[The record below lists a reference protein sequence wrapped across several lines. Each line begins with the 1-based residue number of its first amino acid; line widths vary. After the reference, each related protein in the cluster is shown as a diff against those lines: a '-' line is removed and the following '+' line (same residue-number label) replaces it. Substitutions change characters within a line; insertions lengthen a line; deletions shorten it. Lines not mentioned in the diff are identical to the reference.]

1 MTARLDMERAKRYTI
16 TLDDDPMMAPIIA
29 RTTGIPSLPFMS
41 SDVLLRRAASY
52 EPVAVFIDVHLG
64 LNDSGIDV
72 IPHLREIWKYTA
84 FIIITSDDNA
94 DIVGD
99 ALAAGA
105 NDFIRKPIQ
114 APELVGRLQARI
126 AEMNNLRYR
135 DEVVIGD
142 LIFSKSDGVIRA
154 GEKTVYLPKLEAK
167 LFAVLL
173 ENRDMMVTKENLK
186 RRLWGELNV
195 ASNTLDKRISKLRS
209 FLGELDVSIR
219 LEVDYGKG
227 VCLKLDKP
235 NSVKTAG

>member
-1 MTARLDMERAKRYTI
+1 MERAKRYTI

-29 RTTGIPSLPFMS
+29 RTTGIPSLAYTS
-41 SDVLLRRAASY
+41 SEALLRRASSY
-52 EPVAVFIDVHLG
+52 EPIAVFIDVHLG
-64 LNDSGIDV
+64 LNDSGIDI
-72 IPHLREIWKYTA
+72 IPHLREIWKYSA

-114 APELVGRLQARI
+114 GPELVGRLQARL

-142 LIFSKSDGVIRA
+142 LVFFKNDGVVRV

-167 LFAVLL
+167 LFTVLL
-173 ENRDMMVTKENLK
+173 ENREMMVTKENLK
-186 RRLWGELNV
+186 RRLWGELNI
-195 ASNTLDKRISKLRS
+195 AGNTLDKRISKLRG
-209 FLGELDVSIR
+209 FLAELQASLRI
-219 LEVDYGKG
+219 EVDYGKG
-227 VCLKLDKP
+227 VCLKLDKH
-235 NSVKTAG
+235 NTVKTAG